1 VGEFARSF
9 RELEVYRNALEL
21 VVDLHKFCDS
31 LPKKELYCLGDQMR
45 RASRSVCSNIAEAWR
60 KRRYKA
66 AFISK
71 LSDSETEAA
80 EMQSWLDVAKALSY
94 MGDSEYSD
102 FDARYEKV
110 LGQLVKM
117 INEAEKWCKL

>member
-1 VGEFARSF
+1 MGEFAKSF
-9 RELEVYRNALEL
+9 RDLDVYKNALNL
-21 VVDLHKFCDS
+21 VVDVHKFCDS
-31 LPKKELYCLGDQMR
+31 LPKKELYCLADQMR
-45 RASRSVCSNIAEAWR
+45 RASRSVCSNVSEAWR

-94 MGDSEYSD
+94 MTENDYHD
-102 FDARYEKV
+102 FDVRYERV
-110 LGQLVKM
+110 LSQLVKM
-117 INEAEKWCKL
+117 INEADKWCRL